1 MKRAKQLKRPDIVPQ
16 EWRDAANEE
25 FSLKVE
31 AMRNRAAEFA
41 AGMPVAEGTPNP
53 MPNPTPSVTEEEKAL
68 LEKQKEEAQ
77 GKAKAAEPQN
87 PDQAPTEDPTK
98 IDVVNNPTDNTGGQ
112 VVDGKYVPGKTQPR
126 DENGQFRKVLARLKQ
141 DLGTAGLQKIAEEA
155 RTVEGLHEVG
165 NYAEA
170 AKAAGQL
177 INTVDRLDAGALNKV
192 SLENVRTSAAE
203 LGKVIANLP
212 LGFGNQADKLR
223 YSDLP
228 PALQNLMDEM
238 MTRVEDK
245 IGKKDADI
253 ATEQLRS
260 FKSGADVYSQAEI
273 SSQMSKLLRLLT

>member
-1 MKRAKQLKRPDIVPQ
+1 
-16 EWRDAANEE
+16 
-25 FSLKVE
+25 
-31 AMRNRAAEFA
+31 
-41 AGMPVAEGTPNP
+41 
-53 MPNPTPSVTEEEKAL
+53 
-68 LEKQKEEAQ
+68 
-77 GKAKAAEPQN
+77 
-87 PDQAPTEDPTK
+87 
-98 IDVVNNPTDNTGGQ
+98 
-112 VVDGKYVPGKTQPR
+112 
-126 DENGQFRKVLARLKQ
+126 
-141 DLGTAGLQKIAEEA
+141 
-155 RTVEGLHEVG
+155 
-165 NYAEA
+165 
-170 AKAAGQL
+170 
-177 INTVDRLDAGALNKV
+177 VDRLDAGALNKV